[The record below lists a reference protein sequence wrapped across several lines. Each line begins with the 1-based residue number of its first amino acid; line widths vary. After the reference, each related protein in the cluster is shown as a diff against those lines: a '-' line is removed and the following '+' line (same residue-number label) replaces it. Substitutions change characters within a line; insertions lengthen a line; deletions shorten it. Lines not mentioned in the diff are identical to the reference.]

1 MTPLGSF
8 NKTAGVADA
17 HSDPDSH
24 SLDMVTL
31 GTLAPRHPAPDA
43 TQALLTAYLDPSD
56 MLAAR
61 SALDSALNAQNGPR
75 TVVWANPGTSS
86 GGSFTPLSQKTEAGC
101 KAFLSDIHTAAALHP
116 QSLQGTACLGR
127 NGLWTIRNL
136 ASVDKTG

>member
-1 MTPLGSF
+1 MTPLGSV
-8 NKTAGVADA
+8 NKAAAVADA
-17 HSDPDSH
+17 RSEPDSR
-24 SLDMVTL
+24 SLDMASL
-31 GTLAPRHPAPDA
+31 GTMAPKQAPSDA
-43 TQALLTAYLDPSD
+43 TQALLTAYLDPPD